1 MGVSI
6 MKTYD
11 ELMKNPSEQKWW
23 YPDMLLTKVYYT
35 ADELRECDQLWWLET
50 EPSWV
55 VTVMPDGRLAC
66 VCNSDIEHARGD
78 EDEGDN

>member
-1 MGVSI
+1 

-11 ELMKNPSEQKWW
+11 ELMKNPSEEKWW

-35 ADELRECDQLWWLET
+35 ADELRECDQLWWLDA
-50 EPSWV
+50 EPSWA